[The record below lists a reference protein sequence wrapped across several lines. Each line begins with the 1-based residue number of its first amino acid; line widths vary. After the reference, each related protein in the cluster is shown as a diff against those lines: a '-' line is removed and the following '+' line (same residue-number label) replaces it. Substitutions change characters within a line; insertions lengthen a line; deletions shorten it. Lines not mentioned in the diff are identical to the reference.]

1 MVVMYFLVYM
11 LVLLGLVNSEKL
23 SLFASNRDNG
33 KRVSLG
39 EITVDEKAHNI
50 TGTTLDASSL
60 IGTYCF
66 GAEGESYSND
76 CFCYLK
82 VDGKKHNYTLMVD
95 VNDDIVESLTW
106 MMNDYS
112 NGTTA
117 EVRLPVHAPQPPPI
131 KLKKTT
137 KTYAEKKAES
147 KLDAAKKKGKEE
159 EDNEEEDQRTFF
171 EKNWKKMLIGFLI
184 YNLIAGFSKSQ
195 QQQGQQQQQ

>member
-1 MVVMYFLVYM
+1 MYFLVYM

-50 TGTTLDASSL
+50 TGTALDASSL

-95 VNDDIVESLTW
+95 VNDDKVESLTW

-117 EVRLPVHAPQPPPI
+117 EVRLQRHTPRRKLRVSLMQPR
-131 KLKKTT
+131 KRV
-137 KTYAEKKAES
+137 
-147 KLDAAKKKGKEE
+147 KKKKITKRKIKEHSLK
-159 EDNEEEDQRTFF
+159 RT
-171 EKNWKKMLIGFLI
+171 GRRC
-184 YNLIAGFSKSQ
+184 
-195 QQQGQQQQQ
+195 